1 MLDDFLRE
9 DDTESFL
16 NEVQEAPMLIPIEDD
31 DVGFL
36 GMTPLQRFV
45 ISVLFF
51 LMVLVIG
58 AFCLLITN
66 SIAIP
71 FG

>member
-1 MLDDFLRE
+1 MLDDFLRD

-16 NEVQEAPMLIPIEDD
+16 NEVQEAPMLISTEDD
-31 DVGFL
+31 EVGFL

-51 LMVLVIG
+51 LMVVVIG